1 MKLKFIINCL
11 TSQGGSSMGKNLL
24 LKLSILLLILGVGVH
39 TPVSAASNSSEDIKK
54 AEVSVDHA
62 IDFASKGNLSEAQ
75 KAYDQFN
82 KTWREIEEG
91 IKADSATAYRDIE
104 SNMGQVVYALTL
116 KKQDQVLQAL
126 KGLKAVN

>member
-75 KAYDQFN
+75 N
-82 KTWREIEEG
+82 R
-91 IKADSATAYRDIE
+91 
-104 SNMGQVVYALTL
+104 
-116 KKQDQVLQAL
+116 QAL
-126 KGLKAVN
+126 LLKILFFHFPIDRLQNLWLFHPRGTRPFWDH